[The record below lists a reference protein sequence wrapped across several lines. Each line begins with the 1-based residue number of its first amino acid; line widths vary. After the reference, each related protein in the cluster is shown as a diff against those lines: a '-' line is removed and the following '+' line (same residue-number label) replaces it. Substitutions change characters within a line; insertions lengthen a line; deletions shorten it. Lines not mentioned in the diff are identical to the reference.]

1 MSIPVYGLSGF
12 DGVEELNDIY
22 STLGGCRLGACDVR
36 PKHNGKSFNAFAQRI
51 KSPAYKEALTRRNN
65 AEIEALNGVFDVS
78 WQHINTGTATK
89 TDFVNVKKIKILI
102 ALNNTD
108 YHAYRIAQ
116 VVMPYTIDIDDNGAY
131 YFPSLELA
139 QAAAEGEQQLVDY
152 LNTPGATEIG
162 FEEGLGSFKSV
173 LKKIGKGIA
182 NAGKAVGK
190 AIVNSVVVPVKATVQ
205 VTKAAFNVTKAG
217 IQAITGNKSAAKDS
231 LSKAWEA
238 TKASVIDPVKTVY
251 KDTAEVIK
259 TNVIDPTVLAYEV
272 TRDITKATI
281 QIAGKVFK
289 VLFLKINPLT
299 VLTRSALRSLLSINF
314 IGLATRLNV
323 GLLTEQQA
331 ANLGYDKSTWEQAK
345 KALER
350 IKKLFTKMGGNAS
363 KLLKSITNGASKKP
377 LFAKDIRPDTKI
389 NSATNDD
396 EEASLGMEPATLAAL
411 LALTS
416 TIITTVWSWV
426 KMVIVRKQQ
435 LADQKAAEEK
445 QKEAEEKA
453 AELRN
458 DMQKKY
464 AHNNQGQFYTDEFG
478 NLITWEQ
485 WQELNSGEGDDGQKK
500 KIIIAAS
507 VGLALVGGFLII
519 KNSKK

>member
-12 DGVEELNDIY
+12 DSVDELNDIY

-131 YFPSLELA
+131 YFPTLELA
-139 QAAAEGEQQLVDY
+139 QAAAEGEQKLIDY

-162 FEEGLGSFKSV
+162 FEEGLGSFKGF
-173 LKKIGKGIA
+173 LKKVGKGIA

-217 IQAITGNKSAAKDS
+217 IQAITGNKSAAKES
-231 LSKAWEA
+231 LTKAWEA

-259 TNVIDPTVLAYEV
+259 TTVVDPTVLAYEI

-345 KALER
+345 KAIYQNGRQCFEV
-350 IKKLFTKMGGNAS
+350 IKKYHQRS
-363 KLLKSITNGASKKP
+363 
-377 LFAKDIRPDTKI
+377 
-389 NSATNDD
+389 
-396 EEASLGMEPATLAAL
+396 
-411 LALTS
+411 
-416 TIITTVWSWV
+416 
-426 KMVIVRKQQ
+426 
-435 LADQKAAEEK
+435 K
-445 QKEAEEKA
+445 QKTAICKRHTPRHYNKFSHQRRRRSLPWYGAGDTCRPSRFNVYNNYNCVELGKNGNSTQTATRRPEGSRGKTKGSRRKGGRA
-453 AELRN
+453 A
-458 DMQKKY
+458 Q
-464 AHNNQGQFYTDEFG
+464 
-478 NLITWEQ
+478 
-485 WQELNSGEGDDGQKK
+485 
-500 KIIIAAS
+500 
-507 VGLALVGGFLII
+507 
-519 KNSKK
+519 